1 VREHSQESR
10 AVEKGGGYVYFTLPD
25 CRTVPVIVGRW
36 LIDSGLC
43 SLLAMICLAALKRIG
58 CRMAD
63 TLNLRMMRT
72 IAEGE
77 VQSLRDFISLH
88 RRKKTRGEAWFIQ
101 QEQILQHRRQVVTLI
116 DTEIASRRERES
128 EAA

>member
-1 VREHSQESR
+1 
-10 AVEKGGGYVYFTLPD
+10 
-25 CRTVPVIVGRW
+25 
-36 LIDSGLC
+36 
-43 SLLAMICLAALKRIG
+43 MAALKLIG

-63 TLNLRMMRT
+63 TLSLRTMRT

-116 DTEIASRRERES
+116 DTAIASRRERES

>member
-1 VREHSQESR
+1 MTE
-10 AVEKGGGYVYFTLPD
+10 
-25 CRTVPVIVGRW
+25 
-36 LIDSGLC
+36 
-43 SLLAMICLAALKRIG
+43 
-58 CRMAD
+58 
-63 TLNLRMMRT
+63 TLNLRTMRT

-77 VQSLRDFISLH
+77 IQSLRDFILLH

-116 DTEIASRRERES
+116 DTEITSRRERES